1 MKKYAAIILS
11 LMIIMGASASVA
23 GAQPLTYTVQSGD
36 SLWKIANQY
45 GLSVDKLKSINNLKN
60 DNLQIG
66 QVLKLSNASSPQ
78 AAPVSTLGGSTYVI
92 QSGDC
97 LGSIAIKYGMSVDE
111 LKALNGLQTDLI
123 QAGKTLLVKNTA
135 VASSSP
141 ASIQAPAPASAA
153 SNTPTTVTEQ
163 QYVLQPGDSL
173 YSVAENYGLSVSYL
187 MQINNLQSDI
197 LDAGVTLR
205 ILPEPVPV
213 SRSGAPEESM
223 RILKTAAQYLGTPY
237 KYGGNGPGGF
247 DCSGFAQYVF
257 KQSGYN
263 LPRTASG
270 QYGLGTAVAKSN
282 LQPGDMVFFACY
294 SSSVDHVGIYS
305 GSGQFIHSSSPRSGG
320 VIYSSLSEDFYA
332 RTYVGAKRII
342 K

>member
-1 MKKYAAIILS
+1 LKKYVAILFS
-11 LMIIMGASASVA
+11 LMIILGAQATVA

-36 SLWKIANQY
+36 SLWEIANQY
-45 GLSVDKLKSINNLKN
+45 GLSVDNLKTINNLKN
-60 DNLQIG
+60 DSLQIG
-66 QVLKLSNASSPQ
+66 QILKLSSASAPKALPVSASS
-78 AAPVSTLGGSTYVI
+78 GSMYVI
-92 QSGDC
+92 QPGDC
-97 LGSIAIKYGMSVDE
+97 LGSIAIKHGMSVDE

-123 QAGKTLLVKNTA
+123 KAGKTLLVKNIP
-135 VASSSP
+135 VVSSSP
-141 ASIQAPAPASAA
+141 ASAPASAPESTA
-153 SNTPTTVTEQ
+153 VAEQ

-173 YSVAENYGLSVSYL
+173 YSVAEKYGISVSYL

-205 ILPEPVPV
+205 ILPEAVPV
-213 SRSGAPEESM
+213 SRSGAPGDAM

-282 LQPGDMVFFACY
+282 LQPGDLVFFACY
-294 SSSVDHVGIYS
+294 SSSIDHVGIYS

-320 VIYSSLSEDFYA
+320 VIYSSLSEGFYA

-342 K
+342 